1 MRCARRMPQRVS
13 VIRTPSACAGVAHTH
28 ARTHARMQ
36 RRLSTCTVCCEGP
49 TPLERRAR
57 TPRAKPYLPW
67 GSFSRLV
74 GLRVGWGADAVG
86 HVCRV
91 VCGTACR
98 GRVPCRG
105 LPLQQVR
112 SVGLGCRPQGSD
124 RWCTA
129 DRTRCVVRPPCAACY
144 TPAPATQ
151 SCACRWP
158 SHARALQVVRVQLD
172 VLPRL
177 VHRERL
183 PLKRLEDLPTAAARS
198 TCIGAGRAFQTRY
211 HCVCP

>member
-1 MRCARRMPQRVS
+1 
-13 VIRTPSACAGVAHTH
+13 
-28 ARTHARMQ
+28 MQ
-36 RRLSTCTVCCEGP
+36 RRLSTCTVCCDVP

-74 GLRVGWGADAVG
+74 RLARGMGGG
-86 HVCRV
+86 C
-91 VCGTACR
+91 CGPRLPCCVLHACR

-105 LPLQQVR
+105 LH
-112 SVGLGCRPQGSD
+112 STCCRFRLLPSGH

-129 DRTRCVVRPPCAACY
+129 NRTRCVVRSSRAACY
-144 TPAPATQ
+144 TPAPTTQ
-151 SCACRWP
+151 SSACRWP
-158 SHARALQVVRVQLD
+158 SHARALQVVRMQLD
-172 VLPRL
+172 VLSRL